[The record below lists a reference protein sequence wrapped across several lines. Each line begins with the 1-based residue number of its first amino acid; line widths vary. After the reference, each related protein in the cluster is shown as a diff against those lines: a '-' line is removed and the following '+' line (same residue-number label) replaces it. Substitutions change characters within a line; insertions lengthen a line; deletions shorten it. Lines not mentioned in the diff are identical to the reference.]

1 MMPLGSYLGFL
12 AAATGLVLLPGPN
25 VALIVGTSLEHGR
38 RAGLITVAGAVA
50 AMVVQLAAVG
60 AGLAALMASA
70 SHVFAVLRW
79 LGVAYLL
86 ALGLRAFLARPAV
99 LEPRVAPRS
108 SASAALRG
116 FGVSITNPKTLLF
129 YGAFLPQFI
138 DPRGAA
144 DAQLLLLS
152 ATYLVVAATFD
163 SGWALLATHLRGL
176 LALRPRWRN
185 RVTGTCLIGAAAG
198 LALAHQKG

>member
-1 MMPLGSYLGFL
+1 MMPLGSYLAFL
-12 AAATGLVLLPGPN
+12 AAAAGLVLLPGPN

-79 LGVAYLL
+79 LGVAYLTV
-86 ALGLRAFLARPAV
+86 LGIRAFLARPAV
-99 LEPRVAPRS
+99 LAPRAAPRS
-108 SASAALRG
+108 SASSALRG

-138 DPRGAA
+138 DPRGDAG
-144 DAQLLLLS
+144 AQLLLLS
-152 ATYLVVAATFD
+152 ATYLVVAGALD
-163 SGWALLATHLRGL
+163 SGWALLAIHLRGL
-176 LALRPRWRN
+176 LSLRPRWRN
-185 RVTGTCLIGAAAG
+185 RVTGTCLLGAAAG